1 MKKITRNIPF
11 GYPLLNNNEKK
22 EIIKVLSGNI
32 LAHGPRTRKFEEK
45 FCKFT
50 KAPYAVSVSSC
61 TSGMHL
67 VYEALNI
74 SKNDE
79 VLVPAQTHVATAHA
93 VEHAGARPIFIDCD
107 PITGNIDP
115 NKIEK
120 KITKKTKAIVV
131 VHFLGLPV
139 DFIEIKKIAKKYKL
153 KIIEDCALSL
163 GAKANGIHTGLL
175 GDAGVFSFYP
185 VKHITTG
192 EGGMI
197 ITKNKSLAKKLKILR
212 ALGVDKSF
220 NERVLPGMY
229 DAKFL
234 GYNYRM
240 SELQSALGIH
250 QIEKVNFFLKKR
262 AENFIYLYKNL
273 SKINSLRVLPSS
285 YKSYKGSF
293 YCLSIILNKKLRNK
307 RKIIITNLNK
317 KGIGTSIYY
326 PQPVPRMTYYKKKY
340 GYIKKNFIHSE
351 EISDCSI
358 CLPVGPHVNLEDC
371 KFMLKNINLILKK
384 IHEKN

>member
-32 LAHGPRTRKFEEK
+32 LAHGPRTKKFEEK
-45 FCKFT
+45 FCKFK

-131 VHFLGLPV
+131 VHF
-139 DFIEIKKIAKKYKL
+139 
-153 KIIEDCALSL
+153 
-163 GAKANGIHTGLL
+163 
-175 GDAGVFSFYP
+175 
-185 VKHITTG
+185 
-192 EGGMI
+192 
-197 ITKNKSLAKKLKILR
+197 
-212 ALGVDKSF
+212 
-220 NERVLPGMY
+220 
-229 DAKFL
+229 
-234 GYNYRM
+234 
-240 SELQSALGIH
+240 
-250 QIEKVNFFLKKR
+250 
-262 AENFIYLYKNL
+262 
-273 SKINSLRVLPSS
+273 
-285 YKSYKGSF
+285 
-293 YCLSIILNKKLRNK
+293 
-307 RKIIITNLNK
+307 
-317 KGIGTSIYY
+317 
-326 PQPVPRMTYYKKKY
+326 
-340 GYIKKNFIHSE
+340 
-351 EISDCSI
+351 
-358 CLPVGPHVNLEDC
+358 
-371 KFMLKNINLILKK
+371 
-384 IHEKN
+384 